1 MKWRH
6 AQQTKEKSNTDDK
19 SSEPLVEE
27 PVSNDIGSSDSDD
40 AMDDAVDDVINEKV
54 DDCGDKDS

>member
-6 AQQTKEKSNTDDK
+6 AQQTKEKSNMDDK

-54 DDCGDKDS
+54 DDCDDKDS

>member
-40 AMDDAVDDVINEKV
+40 AVDDVINEKV
-54 DDCGDKDS
+54 DDCDDKDS